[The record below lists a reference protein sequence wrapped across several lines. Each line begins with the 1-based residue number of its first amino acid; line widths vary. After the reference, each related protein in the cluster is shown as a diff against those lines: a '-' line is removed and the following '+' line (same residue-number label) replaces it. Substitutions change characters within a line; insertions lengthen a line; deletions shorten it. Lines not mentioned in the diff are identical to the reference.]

1 MIPKKVEMY
10 VQEEGVLTVIKQCE
24 PSEVLL
30 MDWETAT
37 QLSSVALSRV
47 AMAPDAPATTLPLAR
62 RIALERSLWVWSA
75 LDGRVFVTSLAE
87 YVEAKGLTIAIPW
100 IIVIMAVVVTMLN
113 AIYERRREVAI
124 LSSVGLNP
132 SHIRGLFVAESA
144 IIGVLGGGAGYLLGL
159 GSYRAMTLL
168 DLTVEV
174 RQKVSAVWSFGTLGV
189 AIIAVV
195 VGALIAIRYSVVIT
209 PSFLRKW
216 TEGER
221 SANHRAPMNLVIP
234 ISPLEDELDSLLLH
248 LRKRIM
254 EHFRSKFSG
263 STVGIDD
270 LNNVDE
276 RVEDDATSRTR
287 RLRFNYLF
295 GQGSTPFELLVTK
308 RRGDEVYTVRLLCH
322 AGELYDVASTV
333 RMAAIEWSARKG

>member
-1 MIPKKVEMY
+1 M
-10 VQEEGVLTVIKQCE
+10 
-24 PSEVLL
+24 
-30 MDWETAT
+30 
-37 QLSSVALSRV
+37 
-47 AMAPDAPATTLPLAR
+47 
-62 RIALERSLWVWSA
+62 
-75 LDGRVFVTSLAE
+75 TSLAE
-87 YVEAKGLTIAIPW
+87 YVEARGLTIAIPW
-100 IIVIMAVVVTMLN
+100 VIVIMAVVVTMLN

-144 IIGVLGGGAGYLLGL
+144 IIGVLGGGAGYILGL

-168 DLTVEV
+168 ELTVEV
-174 RQKVSAVWSFGTLGV
+174 RQKVSAIWSFGTLGV

-195 VGALIAIRYSVVIT
+195 VGALIAIRYSVIIT

-221 SANHRAPMNLVIP
+221 SANQRAPMDLVIP
-234 ISPLEDELDSLLLH
+234 INPRGDQLESLLRH

-254 EHFRSKFSG
+254 EHFRSKFGS

-270 LNNVDE
+270 LNDVDE
-276 RVEDDATSRTR
+276 HVEDDATSRRR

-295 GQGSTPFELLVTK
+295 GQGSAPFELLATK
-308 RRGDEVYTVRLLCH
+308 RHDDATYTVRLLCQ
-322 AGELYDVASTV
+322 AGEFFDVATAV
-333 RMAAIEWSARKG
+333 RMAAIEWSARTR